1 MKKMYI
7 VPANEVI
14 QIKAGKMMCIS
25 QQDNVNATRQTPS
38 ERNQVWYRGG
48 DGLAREVIDNP
59 DESEDWDLF

>member
-25 QQDNVNATRQTPS
+25 RQEEAAQQRSVEEKSQS
-38 ERNQVWYRGG
+38 WYNGG
-48 DGLAREVIDNP
+48 DGLGRETVDAP
-59 DESEDWDLF
+59 DAWDEW

>member
-1 MKKMYI
+1 
-7 VPANEVI
+7 
-14 QIKAGKMMCIS
+14 
-25 QQDNVNATRQTPS
+25 VNATRQTSS